1 MFAGS
6 MNRTRW
12 SCLKHA
18 VPIMSLLLI
27 NVITTNQL
35 CYKAKEG
42 QGQTEMQAY
51 VNTLTL
57 QCNIYTAITHITT
70 TDVKIRLSPVKLL
83 QFWISCG
90 RPTCHPTQQRRTRAK
105 GVSKSWSQR
114 RITTHARS
122 TDPTL
127 VFKVIWTLW
136 SSERV
141 QLYGKSCEPKHSYV

>member
-18 VPIMSLLLI
+18 IPIMSLLLI
-27 NVITTNQL
+27 NVITTKQL

-42 QGQTEMQAY
+42 QGQTEMQAC

-70 TDVKIRLSPVKLL
+70 RDVKIRLSPVNLL

-90 RPTCHPTQQRRTRAK
+90 RPTCHPTRQRRTWAK
-105 GVSKSWSQR
+105 GVRKSWSQR
-114 RITTHARS
+114 RITTHTRS

-136 SSERV
+136 SLQRV
-141 QLYGKSCEPKHSYV
+141 QLYGKSGEPKHSYL